1 MALSAVDLQPFL
13 PSFHGSTHAAKNAKF
28 RCCLPPPLFSSSPVT
43 SQLLKSTP
51 RIVACPGNG
60 YSFAFCLWATFNTL
74 GQNAC
79 TVAAYLMGTCNGG
92 AFTIDALQPG
102 YSYTGPSGVDD
113 ANLCKC
119 NTVTYNLISACDACQ
134 SATWITWSEYSF
146 NCTRT
151 LPPSTF
157 PNAVPPGTLV
167 PQWALLDHTNENL
180 WNATKAFVVGD
191 TPEIQP
197 GSLISTGTASSVS
210 GSDSSTTS
218 TASRSGSTASRSE
231 SATSSSTSSSPTSS
245 SGSKS
250 NTGAIAGGVAGGVVA
265 VAAVVGLLFFFLR
278 RRPHPQAPSAAF
290 VVDGATPPPSAAQHM
305 SQVQQVQMNADDG
318 TSYVPG
324 TPVTP
329 MKFYDPN
336 DPSTYPGYQSVPSST
351 PDVHVP
357 VAPYE
362 GSLNGNTLASMQ
374 TTRPQGYHGLPTV

>member
-1 MALSAVDLQPFL
+1 M
-13 PSFHGSTHAAKNAKF
+13 
-28 RCCLPPPLFSSSPVT
+28 R
-43 SQLLKSTP
+43 
-51 RIVACPGNG
+51 
-60 YSFAFCLWATFNTL
+60 SFAALASSLVLLVAGDLAVAQINAPDCSLSWKWTFNSL

-79 TVAAYLMGTCNGG
+79 TVAAYMMATCNGG
-92 AFTIDALQPG
+92 AFTINALQPG
-102 YSYTGPSGVDD
+102 YSYTGPSGVDN

-151 LPPSTF
+151 IAPSTAFTRRF
-157 PNAVPPGTLV
+157 PNAVPAGTVV

-180 WNATKAFVVGD
+180 WNATTAFVVGD

-197 GSLISTGTASSVS
+197 GSLIDTGTGTGTGTTAS
-210 GSDSSTTS
+210 GKDSSTTS
-218 TASRSGSTASRSE
+218 TASRSGSTS
-231 SATSSSTSSSPTSS
+231 SSSTSSSPSPTPTAS

-250 NTGAIAGGVAGGVVA
+250 NTAAIAGGVAGGAVA

-278 RRPHPQAPSAAF
+278 RRPRPQAPSAAF
-290 VVDGATPPPSAAQHM
+290 VVDGTTPPPSATQHM
-305 SQVQQVQMNADDG
+305 SQVHQVQVNSDDG
-318 TSYVPG
+318 SSYVPG
-324 TPVTP
+324 TPVTA

-336 DPSTYPGYQSVPSST
+336 DPSTYPGYQSVPTS

-374 TTRPQGYHGLPTV
+374 TTRPQGQGYHGLPTV

>member
-1 MALSAVDLQPFL
+1 M
-13 PSFHGSTHAAKNAKF
+13 
-28 RCCLPPPLFSSSPVT
+28 R
-43 SQLLKSTP
+43 
-51 RIVACPGNG
+51 
-60 YSFAFCLWATFNTL
+60 SFAALASFLVLLVAGDFAVAQINAPDCSLSWKWTFNSL

-79 TVAAYLMGTCNGG
+79 TVAAYMMATCNGG
-92 AFTIDALQPG
+92 AFTINALQPG
-102 YSYTGPSGVDD
+102 YSYTGPSGIDD

-157 PNAVPPGTLV
+157 PNAVPSGTVV

-180 WNATKAFVVGD
+180 WNATTAFVVGD

-197 GSLISTGTASSVS
+197 GSLIGTGTATTASAS
-210 GSDSSTTS
+210 GKESSTTS
-218 TASRSGSTASRSE
+218 TASRSGF
-231 SATSSSTSSSPTSS
+231 TSSSTSSSPSPTPTSS

-278 RRPHPQAPSAAF
+278 RRPRPQAPSAAF
-290 VVDGATPPPSAAQHM
+290 VVDGTTPPPSAGQHM
-305 SQVQQVQMNADDG
+305 SQVHQVQMHSDDG
-318 TSYVPG
+318 NSYVPG

-336 DPSTYPGYQSVPSST
+336 DPSTYPGYQSVPST
-351 PDVHVP
+351 PDVQVP